1 MGVVVLKAASPALH
15 GRGSALGFWKHPSPA
30 SLPAPIPFRSLPLT
44 VRASGAFLYR
54 PPCPS
59 AVPGSSRASRDALG
73 AGLTLGARRRL
84 LPVSCWR
91 LCGAAEAERGPA
103 DEGRVEQEQEEEE
116 EEVPLPGA
124 RGSRGGRAGPGAAAP
139 PGSAPLPAGGDPPSF
154 GLALWSEGRGSRV
167 GPELGPQ

>member
-1 MGVVVLKAASPALH
+1 MSE
-15 GRGSALGFWKHPSPA
+15 RT
-30 SLPAPIPFRSLPLT
+30 T
-44 VRASGAFLYR
+44 VLYR

-59 AVPGSSRASRDALG
+59 AAPASARAALG
-73 AGLTLGARRRL
+73 AGLTLAARRRL
-84 LPVSCWR
+84 LPVSCRR

-103 DEGRVEQEQEEEE
+103 DEGRVEQEQEQ

-124 RGSRGGRAGPGAAAP
+124 RGSRGGPAEAELRL
-139 PGSAPLPAGGDPPSF
+139 APLPAGGDPPSF